1 MPERV
6 TDWRMHMLLTREYYN
21 QPVRVMY
28 RTARGTV
35 TRFGSYALIER
46 MRASHRLIAAW
57 STSTGKGIA

>member
-1 MPERV
+1 M
-6 TDWRMHMLLTREYYN
+6 DYYN

-28 RTARGTV
+28 RTARGTA

-46 MRASHRLIAAW
+46 MRATHRLIAAW

>member
-1 MPERV
+1 
-6 TDWRMHMLLTREYYN
+6 MLLTREYYN